1 MNLLVDF
8 GNTRL
13 KWALWGGGRRSLG
26 GVFAHADTSLESA
39 LSANWSALKRPH
51 DIFVASVVK
60 PDREQELAELV
71 EDHFGREARFVR
83 SPATALGVTSAYRSD
98 PERLG
103 VDRFL
108 ALAAL
113 HADHPRAQIL
123 VSCGTALTLDA
134 IDAKGRHLGGLIAPS
149 PMLMRQSLGKGTAQI
164 GEDHGELV
172 EIAANTADAA
182 WSGCQLAA
190 VALVERFRKTV
201 SSRLG
206 CEVAVIG
213 DGGGLEEWLPLVPDI
228 ERGRDLV
235 MRGLALWAEQDGTR

>member
-13 KWALWGGGRRSLG
+13 KWALWANGRHSLG
-26 GVFAHADTSLESA
+26 GVFAHADTSLEAA
-39 LSANWSALKRPH
+39 LSANWSALQRPRG
-51 DIFVASVVK
+51 IFVASVVK
-60 PDREQELAELV
+60 PEREQELAELV
-71 EDHFGREARFVR
+71 DSHFNQEARLVR
-83 SPATALGVTSAYRSD
+83 SPAAGLGVTNAYRDD
-98 PERLG
+98 PGRLG

-113 HADHPRAQIL
+113 HAENPRAQIL

-134 IDAKGRHLGGLIAPS
+134 IAADGTHLGGLIAPS
-149 PMLMRQSLGKGTAQI
+149 PMLMRQSLGRGTARVGDDQ
-164 GEDHGELV
+164 GKLV
-172 EIAANTADAA
+172 EIAANTDDAA

-206 CEVAVIG
+206 IEAAIVG
-213 DGGGLEEWLPLVPDI
+213 DGGGLEEWLPLIPDI

-235 MRGLALWAEQDGTR
+235 LRGLALWAEQGGVQ

>member
-13 KWALWGGGRRSLG
+13 KWALWSGGRRTLG
-26 GVFAHADTSLESA
+26 GVFAHADTSLDAA
-39 LSANWSALKRPH
+39 LGANWRALQRPQG
-51 DIFVASVVK
+51 IYVASVVK
-60 PDREQELAELV
+60 SDKEQELAELV
-71 EDHFGREARFVR
+71 EEQFDREARFVR
-83 SPATALGVTSAYRSD
+83 SPAAGLGFTNAYRNN
-98 PERLG
+98 PGRLG

-108 ALAAL
+108 ALATM
-113 HADHPRAQIL
+113 HADNPRAQIL

-134 IDAKGRHLGGLIAPS
+134 IAADGTHLGGLIAPS
-149 PMLMRQSLGKGTAQI
+149 PMLMRQSLGRATAQV
-164 GEDHGELV
+164 GEEHGELV

-190 VALVERFRKTV
+190 VALVERFRGTV

-206 CEVAVIG
+206 TEVAIVG
-213 DGGGLEEWLPLVPDI
+213 DGGGLDEWLPLVPDL

-235 MRGLALWAEQDGTR
+235 LRGLALWAEQDGQA